1 MAALIWIGAAVTLLG
16 VVGLMY
22 CAQQSLRSKTL
33 SPEAARAVMQGVVIW
48 NVASMGV
55 AMLGLMMVVLGL
67 VLR

>member
-16 VVGLMY
+16 VAGLGY
-22 CAQQSLRSKTL
+22 CVQQSVKAKGLAE
-33 SPEAARAVMQGVVIW
+33 EAARAVMQKVVLW
-48 NVASMGV
+48 NVSAMGV